1 MAAARLEEQSAGHY
15 RVSGELSFATVTAL
29 LLQSRSLFAAES
41 DFEVDLSG
49 VTHADS
55 AGLSL
60 LIEWLRQ
67 AKLNGRQLRYLSV
80 PAQLNALASISE
92 VEGLLSHS
100 A

>member
-1 MAAARLEEQSAGHY
+1 MSVANLVQQSEGQYA
-15 RVSGELSFATVTAL
+15 VTGELSFATVTDL
-29 LLQSRSLFAAES
+29 LARSSNLFAGES
-41 DFEVDLSG
+41 SIEVDLSG

-67 AKLNGRQLRYLSV
+67 AKRQGK
-80 PAQLNALASISE
+80 QLHYRGLPVQLQALGNVSE
-92 VEGLLSHS
+92 VTGLLSHS